1 MASLRAPPGKLCRCP
16 WAACCRRGQRAPS
29 CRAFG
34 CQGAA
39 RHDKPP
45 CVCRSSG
52 SSVWESGRYILCAMP
67 FASPYRFV
75 SRRRGLKGG
84 WVAQKPDQRLFR
96 EGFRTAFAAARWI
109 AGELGLV
116 VSELRR
122 RSASGCQGAEA
133 KRTLSFDRRES
144 ISRFRGVTPP
154 SREVVGQEPRRRA
167 LRHLRQSRRRS
178 TSSGTIFG
186 GSSSVFAAGW
196 AVSASFAPDLPRC
209 LLGVSRILPW
219 RLVQLGGTGGQ
230 VRMHVSQGL
239 KVCWPMSAS
248 HRVWVSG
255 GWNRCCFRW
264 CLQALVHTRS
274 TYTHG
279 VSHISLL

>member
-1 MASLRAPPGKLCRCP
+1 MASLRAPPGNLCRCP

-45 CVCRSSG
+45 CICRSSG

-84 WVAQKPDQRLFR
+84 WVAQKPDQHLFR

-109 AGELGLV
+109 VGELGLV

-144 ISRFRGVTPP
+144 LSRFRGVTPHRGKWLARSPGGEYCGTYASQDDAARAVARLLKVPLRSLLRGGP
-154 SREVVGQEPRRRA
+154 SQRV
-167 LRHLRQSRRRS
+167 LRHTFRAAY
-178 TSSGTIFG
+178 
-186 GSSSVFAAGW
+186 SVFREYCPGDW
-196 AVSASFAPDLPRC
+196 SNLEEQEVKSAC
-209 LLGVSRILPW
+209 
-219 RLVQLGGTGGQ
+219 
-230 VRMHVSQGL
+230 M
-239 KVCWPMSAS
+239 
-248 HRVWVSG
+248 
-255 GWNRCCFRW
+255 FRK
-264 CLQALVHTRS
+264 A
-274 TYTHG
+274 
-279 VSHISLL
+279 